1 MKQEFEEDLRRG
13 VVDYFSAQLNVECQY
28 VKDEKGWSSLIVPFK
43 TGGFMRITDRWEV
56 QVPVLGTLAS
66 QIFRICHYTAEGKL
80 LEGTV
85 HKTSFLATI
94 RYCEY
99 MLGLD
104 EGNFA

>member
-1 MKQEFEEDLRRG
+1 MQPEVEEDLRRG
-13 VVDYFSAQLNVECQY
+13 VVDYFSEQLNVECQY
-28 VKDEKGWSSLIVPFK
+28 VKDENGWSSLIVPFK

-56 QVPVLGTLAS
+56 QVPLLGTLVS
-66 QIFRICHYTAEGKL
+66 QIIRICHYTAEGKL
-80 LEGTV
+80 LEGTI

-94 RYCEY
+94 QYCEY